1 MHRLFPLVTLAV
13 ALGGATAHADPVAAH
28 ALIVGSNAA
37 GPGQTEL
44 RYAEDDARRVGAL
57 LAELGGYTPASI
69 DIVTHPTPDVL
80 RTRLALL
87 SSRVAADV
95 AAGKQTR
102 VFFYYSGHARASAID
117 LGVEALPLDELRQT
131 LFAAGATLTVVV
143 LDACQSGAFSR
154 VKGAQPTADFSF
166 NSRQQLDAKGVAV
179 LASSTGSELSQESE
193 QLRSSYFTHHLLV
206 GMRGAGDANND
217 GQVTV
222 DEAYRYAYHQTLLA
236 TSATAVGGQHVTL
249 EVDLKGHGEVAL
261 SYPRAAT
268 ASIELPANLDGK
280 ALVQLKK
287 TRSVVAETQKAK
299 GKAVRIAVAP
309 GEYEVLVRQ
318 GDRLLRCSVSAPG
331 TLDVDRCANEKYV
344 DSTRKGGIS
353 LPAWWAVDGALMVGG
368 SSYTSGFESRLE
380 DFGYQQDSG
389 NRSSATLA
397 VKRYQ
402 TFGRLSA
409 GPMLAVEHL
418 TMPEF
423 SRSTELEPLLFRSTT
438 TLIGPGAALHIH
450 LTDRIA
456 ANAEGVVS
464 LGIGR
469 SRFSDQDNNVA
480 TETFF
485 GWGMSGLVG
494 FSIEEMFNT
503 RATFNLNARMTYASA
518 IENDIG
524 DSLDSGGFFIGI
536 GLGYQIGAKQ

>member
-1 MHRLFPLVTLAV
+1 MLRPLLPMAVV
-13 ALGGATAHADPVAAH
+13 ALGSAAAHADPIAAH
-28 ALIVGSNAA
+28 ALVVGSNAA

-57 LAELGGYTPASI
+57 LTELGGYAPASI
-69 DIVTHPTPDVL
+69 DIVTRPTPDVL

-117 LGVEALPLDELRQT
+117 LGPEALPLQELREK

-206 GMRGAGDANND
+206 GMRGAGDANAD

-268 ASIELPANLDGK
+268 AAIELPAALEGK

-287 TRSVVAETQKAK
+287 ARVVVAETQKAK

-309 GEYEVLVRQ
+309 GDYEVLVRQ
-318 GDRLLRCSVSAPG
+318 GDRLLRCSVAAPG
-331 TLDVDRCANEKYV
+331 TLAIDRCSNEKYV
-344 DSTRKGGIS
+344 DGTRKGASPWRPDWYTIE
-353 LPAWWAVDGALMVGG
+353 GAAMLGNG
-368 SSYTSGFESRLE
+368 SEDAFESRLS
-380 DFGYQQDSG
+380 DFGYTRNG
-389 NRSSATLA
+389 ARSSLSLA
-397 VKRYQ
+397 VKGYRRY
-402 TFGRLSA
+402 GRVSV
-409 GPMLAVEHL
+409 GPMIEVDHL
-418 TMPEF
+418 ITPTW
-423 SRSTELEPLLFRSTT
+423 RRPTELEPLTFDSSATMLGAGFASHVRLFRNFAFA
-438 TLIGPGAALHIH
+438 G
-450 LTDRIA
+450 D
-456 ANAEGVVS
+456 VVIS
-464 LGIGR
+464 GGFGR
-469 SRFSDQDNNVA
+469 TRFSDQDSA
-480 TETFF
+480 TTTETFF
-485 GWGMSGLVG
+485 GWGISSSLGLTVAG
-494 FSIEEMFNT
+494 FLGT
-503 RATFNLNARMTYASA
+503 PATINLGCKMQLAMVV
-518 IENDIG
+518 ENDIG
-524 DSLDSGGFFIGI
+524 DSLNSGGLMCGGGI
-536 GLGYQIGAKQ
+536 GYQIGANR